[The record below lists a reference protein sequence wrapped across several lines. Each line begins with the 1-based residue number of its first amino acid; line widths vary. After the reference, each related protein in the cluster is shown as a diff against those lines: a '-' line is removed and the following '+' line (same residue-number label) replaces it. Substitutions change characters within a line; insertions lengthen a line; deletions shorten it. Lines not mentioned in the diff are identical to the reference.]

1 MAKSAKASRPPPT
14 RKMRCAIYTRKSSEE
29 GLEQAFNSL
38 DAQREACAAFILSQ
52 KHEGWTVLPML
63 YDDGGFSGGTMDRP
77 ALQRLL
83 DDIREGQ
90 VDVVVVYKIDR
101 LTRSLFDFAKI
112 VEAFDAHGVSFVS
125 ITQQFNTTT
134 SMGRLTLNVLLS
146 FAQFEREV
154 AGERIRDKIAASKKK
169 GMWMGGLPSLGYDVQ
184 NRKLVVNEEEARTV
198 VHIFRRYGELRSVRV
213 LQEELDVAGIRSKR
227 RILADGS
234 PFGGQKLS
242 RGALYLMLQNR
253 IYRGEITHKGNAYL
267 AEHQPIVD
275 KVLWDQV
282 QAILAENRV
291 DRATGPAAK
300 QPSLL
305 AGLIFDES
313 GERLTPSHA
322 VKKGTRYRYYVS
334 RSLIVGTA
342 KDKSTGRRIPAANL
356 ETLVITKLRS
366 FLADEGAVLNVIREE
381 HVDGAAQSRLIGRG
395 VKIAKEI
402 ESLRPDQM
410 RAMLI
415 TLISR
420 IDIRPDCVEISVC
433 RSRLVELLGSGSIDL
448 VTQQG
453 TPDNEAKDVLTMTVK
468 ARLQRVGR
476 EMKMLVEN
484 TDDQTIA
491 DPALLRIVARAHD
504 IKERLMQK
512 SGLNL
517 YAIASQEHVTP
528 GYISRLLRL
537 SSLAP
542 DIITAIVN
550 GKNPPQLT
558 AKKLMR
564 LALEIPVDWTAQL
577 KLLGFHAR

>member
-1 MAKSAKASRPPPT
+1 MAKSGKASRPPT

-38 DAQREACAAFILSQ
+38 DAQREACAAFVLSQ
-52 KHEGWTVLPML
+52 KHEGWVVLPAL

-83 DDIREGQ
+83 SDIREGK

-112 VEAFDAHGVSFVS
+112 VEAFDARGVSFVS

-184 NRKLVVNEEEARTV
+184 NRKLVVNEEEAGTV
-198 VHIFRRYGELRSVRV
+198 VHIFRRYVELRSVRA
-213 LQEELDVAGIRSKR
+213 LQAELDAAGIRSKR
-227 RILADGS
+227 RILADGT

-253 IYRGEITHKGNAYL
+253 IYRGEITHKGNAYPG
-267 AEHQPIVD
+267 EHPAIIE
-275 KVLWDQV
+275 KELWDEV
-282 QAILAENRV
+282 QAVLAENRV
-291 DRATGPAAK
+291 DRATGADAK

-366 FLADEGAVLNVIREE
+366 FLADEGALLNVIREE
-381 HVDGAAQSRLIGRG
+381 HVDGAAQSRLIARG

-402 ESLRPDQM
+402 ESLTPDRI
-410 RAMLI
+410 RAMLM

-420 IDIRPDCVEISVC
+420 VDIRPDCVEISVR
-433 RSRLVELLGSGSIDL
+433 RSRLVELLGSDSIEL
-448 VTQQG
+448 AMQQG
-453 TPDNEAKDVLTMTVK
+453 TPDNEAKDVLTLTVR

-484 TDDQTIA
+484 TDDQTEA

-504 IKERLMQK
+504 IQERLMQK
-512 SGLNL
+512 SGLTL
-517 YAIASQEHVTP
+517 HAIASQEHVTP
-528 GYISRLLRL
+528 GYVSRLLRL
-537 SSLAP
+537 PSLAP
-542 DIITAIVN
+542 DITTAIIN

-564 LALEIPVDWTAQL
+564 LALEIPVDWSEQR

>member
-1 MAKSAKASRPPPT
+1 MAKSGKASRPPT

-38 DAQREACAAFILSQ
+38 DAQREACAAFVLSQ
-52 KHEGWTVLPML
+52 KHEGWVVLPAL

-83 DDIREGQ
+83 SDIREGK

-112 VEAFDAHGVSFVS
+112 VEAFDARGVSFVS

-198 VHIFRRYGELRSVRV
+198 VHIFRRYVELRSVRV
-213 LQEELDVAGIRSKR
+213 LQEELDAAGIRSKR
-227 RILADGS
+227 RILADGT

-253 IYRGEITHKGNAYL
+253 IYRGEITHKGNAYPG
-267 AEHQPIVD
+267 EHQPIVD
-275 KVLWDQV
+275 EVLWDQV

-291 DRATGPAAK
+291 DRATGADAK

-366 FLADEGAVLNVIREE
+366 FLADEGAILDAIRHEYAE
-381 HVDGAAQSRLIGRG
+381 GNAQARLIARG
-395 VKIAKEI
+395 LKIAKEI
-402 ESLRPDQM
+402 ESLTPDRI
-410 RAMLI
+410 RAMLM

-420 IDIRPDCVEISVC
+420 VDIRPDCVEISVR
-433 RSRLVELLGSGSIDL
+433 RSRLVELLGSGSIEL

-453 TPDNEAKDVLTMTVK
+453 TPDNEAKDILTLTVR

-484 TDDQTIA
+484 TDDQTGA

-504 IKERLMQK
+504 IQERLMQK
-512 SGLNL
+512 SGLTL
-517 YAIASQEHVTP
+517 HAIASQEHVTP
-528 GYISRLLRL
+528 GYVSRLLRL

-564 LALEIPVDWTAQL
+564 LALEIPVDWTAQR

>member
-1 MAKSAKASRPPPT
+1 
-14 RKMRCAIYTRKSSEE
+14 MRCAIYTRKSSEE

-38 DAQREACAAFILSQ
+38 DAQREACAAFVLSQ
-52 KHEGWTVLPML
+52 KHEGWTVLSTL

-83 DDIREGQ
+83 GDIRAGQ

-112 VEAFDAHGVSFVS
+112 VEAFDARGVSFVS

-169 GMWMGGLPSLGYDVQ
+169 GMWMGGLPSLGYDVK

-198 VHIFRRYGELRSVRV
+198 VHIFQRYLELRSVRA
-213 LQEELDVAGIRSKR
+213 LQAELDAARIRSKR
-227 RILADGS
+227 RVLADGT

-253 IYRGEITHKGNAYL
+253 IYRGDITHKGGAYPG
-267 AEHQPIVD
+267 EHQPIVD
-275 KVLWDQV
+275 EVLWDQV

-291 DRATGPAAK
+291 DRATGADAK

-305 AGLIFDES
+305 AGLAFDES

-366 FLADEGAVLNVIREE
+366 FFADEGAVLNVIHEE
-381 HVDGAAQSRLIGRG
+381 HVDGPAQRRLIGRG

-402 ESLRPDQM
+402 ESLTPD
-410 RAMLI
+410 RIRVMLM
-415 TLISR
+415 TLLSR
-420 IDIRPDCVEISVC
+420 VDIRPDCVEISV
-433 RSRLVELLGSGSIDL
+433 RQSRLVELLGSGSIEL
-448 VTQQG
+448 VTQRG
-453 TPDNEAKDVLTMTVK
+453 TPDDGTKAVLTLTVR

-484 TDDQTIA
+484 TDDQTEA

-504 IKERLMQK
+504 IQERLMQK
-512 SGLNL
+512 SGLTL
-517 YAIASQEHVTP
+517 HAIASQEHVTS
-528 GYISRLLRL
+528 GYVSRLLRL

-564 LALEIPVDWTAQL
+564 LALEIPVDWTAQR

>member
-1 MAKSAKASRPPPT
+1 MAKSEKASRPTT

-38 DAQREACAAFILSQ
+38 DAQREACAAFVLSQ
-52 KHEGWTVLPML
+52 KHEGWVVLPAL

-83 DDIREGQ
+83 SDIREGK
-90 VDVVVVYKIDR
+90 VDAVVVYKIDR

-112 VEAFDAHGVSFVS
+112 VEAFDARGVSFVS
-125 ITQQFNTTT
+125 VTQQFNTTT

-169 GMWMGGLPSLGYDVQ
+169 GMWMGGFPSLGYDVQ
-184 NRKLVVNEEEARTV
+184 NRKLVVNDGEVRTV
-198 VHIFRRYGELRSVRV
+198 VHIFRRYVELRSVRV
-213 LQEELDVAGIRSKR
+213 LREELDAAGIRSKR
-227 RILADGS
+227 RILADGT

-253 IYRGEITHKGNAYL
+253 IYRGEITHKGNAYP

-275 KVLWDQV
+275 EVLWDQV

-291 DRATGPAAK
+291 DRATGADAK

-381 HVDGAAQSRLIGRG
+381 HVDGVAQSRLIARG

-402 ESLRPDQM
+402 ESLTPDRIRVILM
-410 RAMLI
+410 R
-415 TLISR
+415 LISR
-420 IDIRPDCVEISVC
+420 VDIRSDCVEISVR
-433 RSRLVELLGSGSIDL
+433 RSRLVELLESGSIDL
-448 VTQQG
+448 MTHQEM
-453 TPDNEAKDVLTMTVK
+453 PDNEAKDVLALKVS

-484 TDDQTIA
+484 TDDQTEA

-504 IKERLMQK
+504 IQECLMQTK
-512 SGLNL
+512 WADSASYCQPGAR
-517 YAIASQEHVTP
+517 YA
-528 GYISRLLRL
+528 RLRL
-537 SSLAP
+537 SPLAP
-542 DIITAIVN
+542 FFV
-550 GKNPPQLT
+550 G
-558 AKKLMR
+558 
-564 LALEIPVDWTAQL
+564 
-577 KLLGFHAR
+577 ARYHHCDC

>member
-1 MAKSAKASRPPPT
+1 MAKSAKASRPPS
-14 RKMRCAIYTRKSSEE
+14 RKMRGAIYTRKSSEE

-38 DAQREACAAFILSQ
+38 DAQREACAAFVLSQ
-52 KHEGWTVLPML
+52 KHEGWAVLPAL

-83 DDIREGQ
+83 SDIREGK

-184 NRKLVVNEEEARTV
+184 NRKLVVNEEEAGTV
-198 VHIFRRYGELRSVRV
+198 VHIFRRYVELRSVRA
-213 LQEELDVAGIRSKR
+213 LQAELDAAGIRSKR
-227 RILADGS
+227 RILADGT

-253 IYRGEITHKGNAYL
+253 IYRGEITHKGNAYPG
-267 AEHQPIVD
+267 EHPPIVD
-275 KVLWDQV
+275 EVLWDQV

-291 DRATGPAAK
+291 DRATGADAK

-356 ETLVITKLRS
+356 ETLVITRLRS
-366 FLADEGAVLNVIREE
+366 FLADEGAILDAIREE
-381 HVDGAAQSRLIGRG
+381 HADGTAQSRLIARG
-395 VKIAKEI
+395 LKIAKEI
-402 ESLRPDQM
+402 ESLTPDRI
-410 RAMLI
+410 RAMLM

-420 IDIRPDCVEISVC
+420 VDIRPDCVEISVR
-433 RSRLVELLGSGSIDL
+433 RSRLVEMLGSDSIDL
-448 VTQQG
+448 VMQRG
-453 TPDNEAKDVLTMTVK
+453 TPDNEAKDVLTLTVR

-484 TDDQTIA
+484 TDDQTEA

-504 IKERLMQK
+504 IQERLIQK
-512 SGLNL
+512 SELTL
-517 YAIASQEHVTP
+517 HAIASQEHVTP
-528 GYISRLLRL
+528 GYVSRLLRL

-564 LALEIPVDWTAQL
+564 LALEIPVDWTAQR